1 MIATGCS
8 SSSAGVRKFYLI
20 SLKYNS
26 SSKSSF
32 IKDISDALSSDTGKN
47 GTFNDLRV
55 GYSGICVETQ
65 ASKNADAEWHC
76 GKKTSDF
83 VPDLGGDPLSLA
95 SVGDMY
101 REEVAYVL
109 PLWISLGASVIAFL
123 LLAANNIPFVNVPPI
138 TRKIAA
144 AMTAVAMLFLL
155 GSMCLQKVTTE
166 AVQKLVNSLSAGAV
180 EIHLGRA
187 DIAFG
192 WAAFGTSL
200 LAAICAGVVTLCE
213 MVVERTQRKAEEV
226 AARSLDKLSGGRV
239 DLEDARNGYS
249 AFARG
254 DSEARKKM
262 GKNGISVAGSLVS
275 KGIAALKK

>member
-8 SSSAGVRKFYLI
+8 SSSPGVRKFYLI

-32 IKDISDALSSDTGKN
+32 IKNISDALSSDTGKS
-47 GTFNDLRV
+47 GIFTDLRV
-55 GYSGICVETQ
+55 GYSGICVETK
-65 ASKNADAEWHC
+65 ADSKADSEWHC
-76 GKKTSDF
+76 GKKTDDF

-109 PLWISLGASVIAFL
+109 PLWISLGASIIAFL
-123 LLAANNIPFVNVPPI
+123 LLAANNIPFVTVPPI
-138 TRKIAA
+138 TRKITAS
-144 AMTAVAMLFLL
+144 MTVLAMLFLL

-187 DIAFG
+187 DIVFG

-213 MVVERTQRKAEEV
+213 ILVEKTQRKAQEL
-226 AARSLDKLSGGRV
+226 AANGVDKVSGGRI
-239 DLEDARNGYS
+239 DLEDARTGYN
-249 AFARG
+249 AFVRA
-254 DSEARKKM
+254 DPEARKKM
-262 GKNGISVAGSLVS
+262 GKNGISVAGELLG
-275 KGIAALKK
+275 KGIGRLKK